1 MKGNKRWLFWA
12 GGALIALV
20 VLGMVLQAVRNLLW
34 DLSYWLPPWM
44 VGPVLLLGAALV
56 VALITQIGWPWF
68 QAWKRRQDQPRQST
82 AELPPPPDT
91 RRKAAEQS
99 LESIDRLLDKLDDAV
114 SREGLRQERERVA
127 RELQRGD
134 LTVVVFGTG
143 SSGKTS
149 LIRALLNEIVGDVG
163 ASMGTTT
170 KTQTPIAIE
179 RAATRTAADRHAN
192 S

>member
-82 AELPPPPDT
+82 AELP
-91 RRKAAEQS
+91 
-99 LESIDRLLDKLDDAV
+99 L
-114 SREGLRQERERVA
+114 
-127 RELQRGD
+127 
-134 LTVVVFGTG
+134 
-143 SSGKTS
+143 S
-149 LIRALLNEIVGDVG
+149 LIHI
-163 ASMGTTT
+163 
-170 KTQTPIAIE
+170 
-179 RAATRTAADRHAN
+179 
-192 S
+192 